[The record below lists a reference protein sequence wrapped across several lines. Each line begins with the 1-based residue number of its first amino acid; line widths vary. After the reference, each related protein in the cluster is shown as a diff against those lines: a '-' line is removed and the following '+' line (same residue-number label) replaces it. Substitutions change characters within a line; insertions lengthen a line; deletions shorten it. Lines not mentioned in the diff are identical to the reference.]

1 MRRAPIGK
9 PRLTYANVASTL
21 ALTIA
26 LGGASAFAAQKLPDR
41 SVGEF
46 QLRPG
51 AVTAQKIRKNAVTA
65 PKIKAAAV
73 KQGKIANG
81 AITAPKL
88 AQGSVAGS
96 SLQEGIVTNSKLA
109 PEAVTGDKALE
120 STFSQVPSA
129 ARADTAAFAD
139 SANPAAFAR
148 ITKEA
153 TIDSSQSK
161 AISVYE
167 GSLGGIYCVV
177 ASGFNPRGAQV
188 TPYFEGGGTVTAFAK
203 VGGTLDCAA
212 PAVEVQTFENG
223 VRTKEGFYVVLYR

>member
-1 MRRAPIGK
+1 MRPK
-9 PRLTYANVASTL
+9 LTYANVVSTMAL
-21 ALTIA
+21 FIALT
-26 LGGASAFAAQKLPDR
+26 GATAFAATKLPDR

-65 PKIKAAAV
+65 PKIKAEAV

-81 AITAPKL
+81 AITAAKL
-88 AQGSVAGS
+88 TAGAVGNSTLQG
-96 SLQEGIVTNSKLA
+96 GIVSNDKLA

-129 ARADTAAFAD
+129 AKADFATNAD
-139 SANPAAFAR
+139 SGNPPAFAR
-148 ITKEA
+148 VTKEA

-161 AISVYE
+161 NISVYE
-167 GSLGGIYCVV
+167 GSLGGIYCIV
-177 ASGFNPRGAQV
+177 AAGFNPRGAQV

-203 VGGTLDCAA
+203 VGGTVDCPA
-212 PAVEVQTFENG
+212 PAVEVQTFENSS
-223 VRTKEGFYVVLYR
+223 RTKEGFYVALYR